1 MQLTHW
7 RLTGATAVVR
17 ISAATRKTGKYF
29 CCESFSVFTLRLL
42 LSLSAVPV
50 ANKRDTRSIEEAMNE
65 IRAKKRQK
73 RDDDTGT
80 QSSSFWVPAVAVV
93 CVECVCYFVCAVRF
107 FCWCCF
113 PYFRILKDSS
123 LIGQALRLC
132 EHDCDLARWTVFRF
146 ADYWRLFNIFLS
158 CPVSHRMP
166 HAILNRNSMSLSF
179 GKCLVIQ
186 KKTWR

>member
-7 RLTGATAVVR
+7 RLTGVTAVVR
-17 ISAATRKTGKYF
+17 IFAATRKTGKYF
-29 CCESFSVFTLRLL
+29 SCDSFSVFTLRLF
-42 LSLSAVPV
+42 LSLSPVPV

-73 RDDDTGT
+73 REDDTGA

-93 CVECVCYFVCAVRF
+93 CYFVCAVRF
-107 FCWCCF
+107 FCRCSF
-113 PYFRILKDSS
+113 PYFRTLKYSL
-123 LIGQALRLC
+123 LIGQALRLY
-132 EHDCDLARWTVFRF
+132 EHDCDLAQWTIFRF
-146 ADYWRLFNIFLS
+146 ADYWRLFNIFS
-158 CPVSHRMP
+158 SRSVSHQMP
-166 HAILNRNSMSLSF
+166 RAILNCNSMSQLF